1 MSARCTKIAYLAK
14 NQYPFVVCAYLVYA
28 RRLRIFPKKSTATYI
43 FGNSTNSK
51 YLSMFTQIKQKRGS

>member
-28 RRLRIFPKKSTATYI
+28 RRFRIFPKKNPLPRI
-43 FGNSTNSK
+43 FSEIQQTLNICQC
-51 YLSMFTQIKQKRGS
+51 LLR